1 MRYTVFDIET
11 RIDKAL
17 VRAVFFPQAGD
28 DGLSDEDA
36 YQQKRQQLLERQG
49 NDFFPLAFHVPVS
62 IAVGQVDEV
71 RVLTAVETLTPDVA
85 DETAS
90 EAVPSAAAST
100 EAEAAMV
107 RTFWERLE
115 RFPGTLVSFN
125 GRGFDLPVLE
135 LQALKH
141 GCSIPRYFRGRARYR
156 YSDEGHYDLYD
167 FLTNYGVHRLQG
179 GFDALAKLIGLPGK
193 TDMDGSMVQHYWE
206 AGRLDDI
213 HRYCRTDVVQTYFLF
228 LRVELLRGHV
238 TREQYEAAV
247 AASEPFLQDDATPPT
262 EDSPAP

>member
-17 VRAVFFPQAGD
+17 VRAVFFPQGEE
-28 DGLSDEDA
+28 LSDEDA
-36 YQQKRQQLLERQG
+36 YQKKRQQLLERQG

-62 IAVGQVDEV
+62 IAIGQVDEA
-71 RVLTAVETLTPDVA
+71 RVLTAVETLPPDATYGASSEAGPPDVA
-85 DETAS
+85 SPD
-90 EAVPSAAAST
+90 
-100 EAEAAMV
+100 AEAAMV

-179 GFDALAKLIGLPGK
+179 GFNALAKLIGLPGK
-193 TDMDGSMVQHYWE
+193 TGMDGSMVQHYWE

-238 TREQYEAAV
+238 SQEQYETAV
-247 AASEPFLQDDATPPT
+247 AASEPFLQDDNTPSTKDP
-262 EDSPAP
+262 PAP

>member
-17 VRAVFFPQAGD
+17 VRAVFFPQD
-28 DGLSDEDA
+28 EELSDEDA

-49 NDFFPLAFHVPVS
+49 NDFFPLTFHVPVS
-62 IAVGQVDEV
+62 IAIGQVDEA
-71 RVLTAVETLTPDVA
+71 RVLTAVETLTLDVA
-85 DETAS
+85 DEAS
-90 EAVPSAAAST
+90 SKAGPPDVAPPD
-100 EAEAAMV
+100 AEAAMV

-179 GFDALAKLIGLPGK
+179 GFNALAKLIGLPGK
-193 TDMDGSMVQHYWE
+193 TGMDGSMVQQYWE

-238 TREQYEAAV
+238 SQEQYETAV
-247 AASEPFLQDDATPPT
+247 AASEPFLQDDDTPST
-262 EDSPAP
+262 EDPPAP